1 MPAHLTRD
9 GGAPAEPTR
18 TELLLQAENERLRT
32 QLDAAREELRWANDL
47 LDRYGAPKMIYN
59 PHDRV
64 EQPLNIAG
72 RISQLVDPKNEG
84 FAVPQPLVGEE
95 QAARTLVMAQR
106 MADKLLDEAKDTAK
120 TMAREAE
127 ARAKRIVKLAV
138 ERARKI
144 TEGTTQ

>member
-1 MPAHLTRD
+1 
-9 GGAPAEPTR
+9 
-18 TELLLQAENERLRT
+18 LLLQAENERLRT

-47 LDRYGAPKMIYN
+47 LDRYGAPKTIYN

-72 RISQLVDPKNEG
+72 RISQLVDPENDG
-84 FAVPQPLVGEE
+84 FAVLQAGEE

>member
-1 MPAHLTRD
+1 MPQVLGPVD
-9 GGAPAEPTR
+9 EPR
-18 TELLLQAENERLRT
+18 PPGRNELLLQAENERLRT

-47 LDRYGAPKMIYN
+47 LDRYGAPKTIYN
-59 PHDRV
+59 PYDRV
-64 EQPLNIAG
+64 EQALNIAG
-72 RISQLVDPKNEG
+72 RISRLVDPKNEG
-84 FAVPQPLVGEE
+84 FAVQPAGEE